1 MNSIVVSGRL
11 TKQGDVYQKDDFK
24 VYKNSIACQRDFK
37 EKATNS
43 YVTDFIDFSAF
54 GNTANYLEKY
64 ANKGDMVIIQGRLY
78 FDEYTKDNEK
88 RKKAYVRVDNANI
101 ISSGKSESETK
112 QENNQVTLEVEADA
126 DFTEVEDDA
135 NIPF

>member
-37 EKATNS
+37 EKGKDD

-54 GNTANYLEKY
+54 GHTATYLEKY
-64 ANKGDMVIIQGRLY
+64 ANKGDLIIIQGRLY
-78 FDEYTKDNEK
+78 FDEYTKDGEK
-88 RKKAYVRVDNANI
+88 RKKAYVRIDNANI
-101 ISSGKSESETK
+101 LQSGKKE
-112 QENNQVTLEVEADA
+112 QEPTQVGLQEVKPEP
-126 DFTEVEDDA
+126 DFTDTEDDG